1 MILQQK
7 EGNYK
12 MNNVYKMARY
22 KMALESIYS
31 IVDLENYPKI
41 ELIKNVVKKALC
53 CDEEILEDDCDDVD
67 R

>member
-1 MILQQK
+1 
-7 EGNYK
+7 